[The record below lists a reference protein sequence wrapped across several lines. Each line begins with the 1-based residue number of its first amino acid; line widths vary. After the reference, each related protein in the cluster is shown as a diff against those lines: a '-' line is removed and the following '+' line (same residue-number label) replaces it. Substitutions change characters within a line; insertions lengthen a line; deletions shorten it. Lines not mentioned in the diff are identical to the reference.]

1 MAAESATTRL
11 VKPGCRFCQWES
23 GAGRVGG
30 GWGRVALRL
39 AVLRACLQNQLG
51 GTGLRP
57 VVSGDSP
64 ETAVGRRLAL
74 VSAANQQWTATDD
87 IRRDARFDGR
97 GRSCRCETGSARVP
111 RACSGGAPAP
121 CAGSHRARVNTGH
134 RTKRASEA
142 RRCRSA
148 RYTAVTK
155 LWVLRH
161 FLHS

>member
-1 MAAESATTRL
+1 LAAESATTRL

-97 GRSCRCETGSARVP
+97 AARAVVK
-111 RACSGGAPAP
+111 RGAHA
-121 CAGSHRARVNTGH
+121 SRV
-134 RTKRASEA
+134 RVRASRPNDSLPIPGKTGRKAGVTSFRRDAENGTPEA
-142 RRCRSA
+142 CAPR
-148 RYTAVTK
+148 
-155 LWVLRH
+155 LRGPG
-161 FLHS
+161 SGQDS